1 VIRVFLLSPAWETQV
16 WVERYAV
23 TVALWETQ
31 VDLPDA
37 PAEAGDL
44 TPYLAAAVVIM
55 LLVLPVIHPQPHLRK
70 ETTVETDKNW
80 MELQELAVA
89 EVAQLQ

>member
-1 VIRVFLLSPAWETQV
+1 MVLVELLLV
-16 WVERYAV
+16 V
-23 TVALWETQ
+23 
-31 VDLPDA
+31 
-37 PAEAGDL
+37 
-44 TPYLAAAVVIM
+44 LAAAVVII

-80 MELQELAVA
+80 MDLQELAVA

>member
-37 PAEAGDL
+37 PA
-44 TPYLAAAVVIM
+44 
-55 LLVLPVIHPQPHLRK
+55 
-70 ETTVETDKNW
+70 
-80 MELQELAVA
+80 
-89 EVAQLQ
+89 